1 MPKRAMGKFK
11 ARTAAARTIQR
22 GVRQMLRGR
31 KRRVRKP
38 LAIMPHNFVERSG
51 SDTLA
56 IGTEASAVGLFKN
69 FEFSHITQ
77 WQSYTAIFEQYRL
90 NKIIVEFRYK
100 SIAQPAYDN
109 SLQQMNEVNPVL
121 YFKVDHDDADN
132 DSLATL
138 KQSMKCKEHQ
148 FTNNRPNFSIQIKPA
163 VLLEDT
169 NVKGAIGTNYR
180 PKWGVYLDTNEV
192 NVEHHGL
199 KAYCVGGVGGS
210 TQPGAL
216 EVTYKTYFT
225 MKNND

>member
-1 MPKRAMGKFK
+1 MPARGQGRRQVAARRIQAAWRSRRPRPKRS
-11 ARTAAARTIQR
+11 
-22 GVRQMLRGR
+22 R
-31 KRRVRKP
+31 KIP
-38 LAIMPHNFVERSG
+38 LALQPHTFCERSG
-51 SDTLA
+51 SDTLV

-77 WQSYTAIFEQYRL
+77 WQSYTAIFEQYKL
-90 NKIIVEFRYK
+90 NKIVVEFRYK

-109 SLQQMNEVNPVL
+109 SLRQMNEINPVL
-121 YFKVDHDDADN
+121 YFKVDHNDADQ
-132 DSLATL
+132 DSLVDL
-138 KQSMKCKEHQ
+138 KKSIKTKEHQ
-148 FTNNRPNFSIQIKPA
+148 FTNNNPNFTITLKPA

-210 TQPGAL
+210 TQPGSL